1 MRNEMEIEE
10 MKLKT
15 TDPSYIKES
24 EFEEREMCD
33 IHIIL
38 DNFPENFV
46 DLDENEDIPDDDLE
60 EISRELEKYHPHFD
74 CIYSYQYRGEI
85 GNSCYIKLVTLH
97 DYMKSDV
104 SVNFVFGRIIK
115 DKNEFYELSDVEL
128 KKFLRNKY
136 SSTDVEIDYEIYDEV
151 VEI

>member
-1 MRNEMEIEE
+1 MEIEE

-74 CIYSYQYRGEI
+74 CIYTSQYRGEI

-104 SVNFVFGRIIK
+104 SVSLVFGKIIK
-115 DKNEFYELSDVEL
+115 DENEFYELSDVEL